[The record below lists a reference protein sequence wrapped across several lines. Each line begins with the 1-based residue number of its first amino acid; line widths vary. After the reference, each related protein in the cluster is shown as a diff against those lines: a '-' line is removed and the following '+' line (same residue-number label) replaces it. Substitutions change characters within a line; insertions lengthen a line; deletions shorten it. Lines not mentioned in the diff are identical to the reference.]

1 MAIRPEKYVS
11 GSKMTQTI
19 SVGKHLMPTIGLGL
33 WKTSKQ
39 DSADTVYDAIKLG
52 YRHLDSAADY
62 CNEIE
67 VGRGISRALA
77 DGICE
82 RDELWVTSKLW
93 NTSHRK
99 EHVEEACRKTLAD
112 LSLDYLDLYLIHFP
126 IALKYVSIEKQ
137 YPAEWIFDPNS
148 DSPRMELDRVP
159 LSETWAAMES
169 LVDNSLVRD
178 IGICNYSSALIH
190 DLMSYCRIKP
200 SMLQVELHPFLTQ
213 ENLLRTAFDYGISVT
228 GFSPL
233 GALSYVDLE
242 MATAGDSVLSHPVV
256 KAVSERTGASPAQ
269 VVLRWGLQRGCAI
282 IPKTSKRERLTE
294 NIDLFHFALTESE
307 MDAVSALNKNRRFND
322 PAVFC
327 EGAFN
332 RFHAI
337 YD

>member
-1 MAIRPEKYVS
+1 
-11 GSKMTQTI
+11 MTQTI
-19 SVGKHLMPTIGLGL
+19 LVGNRQMPTVGLGL
-33 WKTSKQ
+33 WKTSRQ
-39 DSADTVYDAIKLG
+39 DTADTVYDAIKLG

-62 CNEIE
+62 GNEIE
-67 VGRGISRALA
+67 VGLGISRALA

-82 RDELWVTSKLW
+82 REALWVTSKLW
-93 NTSHRK
+93 NTSHRR

-126 IALKYVSIEKQ
+126 IALRYVPIEKQ
-137 YPAEWIFDPNS
+137 YPPEWIFDSNS
-148 DSPRMELDRVP
+148 DNPRMELDKVS

-169 LVDNSLVRD
+169 LVDSSLVRE
-178 IGICNYSSALIH
+178 IGVCNYSSVLIH
-190 DLMSYCRIKP
+190 DLMSYCKVKP

-233 GALSYVDLE
+233 GALSYVDLD
-242 MATAGDSVLSHPVV
+242 MATDQESVLEHSAVR
-256 KAVSERTGASPAQ
+256 AVSKRTGATPAQ

-282 IPKTSKRERLTE
+282 IPKTSKRQRLTE
-294 NIDLFHFALTESE
+294 NIELFHFALTESE
-307 MDAVSALNKNRRFND
+307 MDSVSALNKNRRFND